1 MKKMKE
7 YRVERSSNVARLSNA
22 SKNDSDSQGRHRF
35 VPSAAQSHSFIPS
48 LINQSIPQTVGLT
61 PMGSV
66 SNLNP
71 PSNDGPEITLLNQ
84 KSVSVLESEKHVA
97 GESSQ
102 ECKYTVKVIS
112 TSESAQ
118 GTQIM

>member
-7 YRVERSSNVARLSNA
+7 YRVERPSNNATRLSNA

-35 VPSAAQSHSFIPS
+35 VPSAAQSQSFIPS
-48 LINQSIPQTVGLT
+48 LINYSIPQTVGLT

-71 PSNDGPEITLLNQ
+71 PSADEATAEVRLLN
-84 KSVSVLESEKHVA
+84 
-97 GESSQ
+97 
-102 ECKYTVKVIS
+102 
-112 TSESAQ
+112 
-118 GTQIM
+118 